1 MVGLKNKMIN
11 HAVEKQRAVFQLK
24 HNYFQWR
31 NENGKNDEID
41 IIKSCQQA

>member
-1 MVGLKNKMIN
+1 MVGLKNKKIN

-24 HNYFQWR
+24 HNFQWR
-31 NENGKNDEID
+31 NENGKNDESD